1 MEYRT
6 LGKTGLRV
14 SEIGLGAAQIGSDK
28 ISETQAEAVLNSALD
43 QGISFIDTAAMY
55 GESEARIGKF
65 ISHRKDEFVV
75 ATKCGDF
82 VGEVDGKRQICY
94 DYSRD
99 GILRVIDESRK
110 KLNLDAIDIV
120 QFHGLP
126 REGDDPKEA
135 FEALLEAK
143 AKGWARFV
151 GVSQDGAAGAQAAA
165 QWPLDT
171 QEFTYNVLYQ
181 EADSVLMPTLKE
193 QGMGTI
199 IKRPISNAVWQ
210 LEERPEGSFMG
221 GPWERAQ
228 GFPLEELAGDM
239 PLIEFALRFTL
250 SHPDVC
256 TAIVGTTN
264 PDHIA
269 ANVRISDGQALPTE
283 VVEKAK
289 QGRSSSRWDEFT
301 KPGKAVTTEGTENT
315 EKSTV
320 GRILRRTQ
328 PGLRAEGRC
337 E

>member
-1 MEYRT
+1 VEYRT

-14 SEIGLGAAQIGSDK
+14 SEIGLGAAEIGSDK
-28 ISETQAEAVLNSALD
+28 IPEDQAGAVLNAALD
-43 QGISFIDTAAMY
+43 LGISFIDTAAMY
-55 GESEARIGKF
+55 GDSEARIGKH
-65 ISHRKDEFVV
+65 ISHKKDEFIV

-99 GILRVIDESRK
+99 GILRVIDESRR
-110 KLNLDAIDIV
+110 KLNLDVIDIV

-126 REGDDPKEA
+126 REGDDPEVA

-143 AKGWARFV
+143 SKGWTRFV
-151 GVSQDGAAGAQAAA
+151 GVSQDGEPAASAAER
-165 QWPLDT
+165 WPLDT

-181 EADSVLMPTLKE
+181 EADTVLMPTLKKE
-193 QGMGTI
+193 NMGTI

-210 LEERPEGSFMG
+210 LVDRPEGSFMG

-269 ANVRISDGQALPTE
+269 GNVRISDGEMLPADT
-283 VVEKAK
+283 VEKAK
-289 QGRSSSRWDEFT
+289 QAFRQC
-301 KPGKAVTTEGTENT
+301 
-315 EKSTV
+315 V
-320 GRILRRTQ
+320 G
-328 PGLRAEGRC
+328 
-337 E
+337 